1 MYERASRDEER
12 LFLEV
17 VKEAVGDV
25 QEPSNW
31 RKSRNPEKHA
41 GGKPVDYQFKPMLL
55 TLLLMNYHRKEY
67 REMESHLKNNP
78 HILRLIG
85 LEKAPSKSTI
95 QRAHAKINI
104 NMLTKL
110 NDTIIAKFKKDA
122 VEDQGSTYPS
132 ILQDSA

>member
-1 MYERASRDEER
+1 MAQGEYLVYERASRDEER

-17 VKEAVGDV
+17 VKEAVEDV

-31 RKSRNPEKHA
+31 RKSRDPEKHA

-67 REMESHLKNNP
+67 REMEAHLKNSP

-95 QRAHAKINI
+95 QRAHMKISI
-104 NMLTKL
+104 SMLTKL

-122 VEDQGSTYPS
+122 VEDQGST
-132 ILQDSA
+132 